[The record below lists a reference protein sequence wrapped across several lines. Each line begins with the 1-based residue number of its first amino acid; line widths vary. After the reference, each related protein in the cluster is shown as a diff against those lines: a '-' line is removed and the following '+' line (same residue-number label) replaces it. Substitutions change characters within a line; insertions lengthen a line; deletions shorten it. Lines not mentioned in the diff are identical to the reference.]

1 MDQIKLRETVGK
13 LAIVLLMVALTVSMT
28 QRIVF
33 DADLIRRYDKNGP
46 RYTSYPTVAQFHD
59 GITEEDYRTWARR
72 SNGDPIPHPLSI
84 YFHIPFC
91 DTVCFYCA
99 CNKVV
104 TKDHSKAEVYLQ
116 HLYREMEL
124 QGGLFDRDR
133 KVIQIHWGGGTPTFL
148 DNGQMRELM
157 QVTAKHFTLLEDD
170 TGEYSIEIDPRSV
183 DNEKLATL
191 RNVGF
196 NRLSMGVQD
205 INPQVQRA
213 VNRIQPVEMTQQVI
227 ESARKLGFRS
237 INMDLMYGLPLQNL
251 ESFTDTLRQ
260 TIALN
265 PDRLAVYNYAHL
277 PERFKPQRR
286 INETDLPSA
295 DEKLAILQQT
305 IEILT
310 AAGYVY
316 IGMDHFARPDDEL
329 AKAQNR
335 GTLHRNFQGYSTH
348 AECDLVGM
356 GVSAIGKVCDNYC
369 QNVRDL
375 DSYYRKIDAGELPLD
390 RGYELEP
397 DDLLRREI
405 ITRLICHFVLPIE
418 ELEHKWHFSFDSHFK
433 TEIDDLG
440 RMQADGLLTMDGKT
454 LQILPAGRLLVRNIC
469 MVFDSHLRSSRSG
482 TKFSKVI

>member
-1 MDQIKLRETVGK
+1 M
-13 LAIVLLMVALTVSMT
+13 IVRTSSMT

-33 DADLIRRYDKNGP
+33 DADLIRRYDKSGP

-59 GITEEDYRTWARR
+59 GITEEDYRLWARR
-72 SNGDPIPHPLSI
+72 SNGDPIPQPLSI

-104 TKDHSKAEVYLQ
+104 TKDHSKADVYLQ
-116 HLYREMEL
+116 YLYREMER
-124 QGGLFDRDR
+124 QGRLFDRDR
-133 KVIQIHWGGGTPTFL
+133 KVIQLHWGGGTPTFL
-148 DNGQMRELM
+148 DNAQIRELM
-157 QVTAKHFTLLEDD
+157 QVTAKYFTLLEDD
-170 TGEYSIEIDPRSV
+170 AGEYSIEIDPRSV

-191 RNVGF
+191 RNAGF

-205 INPQVQRA
+205 INPRVQQA
-213 VNRIQPVEMTQQVI
+213 VNRIQPAEMTQAVI
-227 ESARKLGFRS
+227 ETARKLGFRS
-237 INMDLMYGLPLQNL
+237 INMDLMYGLPLQTL

-295 DEKLAILQQT
+295 EEKLAILQQT
-305 IEILT
+305 IETLT

-329 AKAQNR
+329 AMAQNR

-405 ITRLICHFVLPIE
+405 ITQLICHFVLHIE
-418 ELEHKWHFSFDSHFK
+418 ELEREWHFSFDSHFK
-433 TEIDDLG
+433 TEIGDLG

-454 LQILPAGRLLVRNIC
+454 LQILPAGRLLARNIC
-469 MVFDSHLRSSRSG
+469 MVFDSHLRSSRSN